1 MLSRMRPPFPEG
13 VQADSPEGSGSV
25 APEPRRRVQVEA
37 FKRFLR
43 LETERLRMHHRS
55 GLGGREIATARSRQV
70 DLVLTRICQL
80 VMSEA
85 GPAAEHDLKQVA
97 VVALGGYGRS
107 ELAPFSDVDL
117 LFLHGGRPSE
127 AVRRFVEEILKLLWD
142 VRLTVGHSFRSAGE
156 CVGIAR
162 EDLHSRTA
170 LTEARLVTGSETLFE
185 GLVKELDSRLRQDR
199 RATEAFLEAMR
210 VELAERH
217 AKFGGAVAVQEPNV
231 KEGVGGLRDLH
242 AILWVGHARFGSRGI
257 AGLHDAGRL
266 SGSERDVARRCVEFL
281 SRVRNE
287 LHFAAGRKND
297 TLTLDV
303 QEGLAANLGY
313 ETKGGLLASE
323 VFMRDYYRRASE
335 LKGVSRDFMLRHLE
349 TPPRSLLAGL
359 RQRRFKGAF
368 EVRDGRLY
376 PRKNEFQGGAQGLME
391 AFAVAQAEGLLLS
404 DELKHAIHANL
415 HLVDKSF
422 RESREAGAAF
432 LRMLQRRGRVGP
444 VLRAMHETGFLG
456 RLFPEWARITFLV
469 QHDFFHRYTV
479 DEHTLRA
486 VEAIDAIALG
496 ADPAAAL
503 FGRILDDVA
512 DASPLYLGMFLH
524 DFGKGRGGRHVALGT
539 RIASRIVE
547 RLALDPTTAADAVF
561 LVNMHLE
568 MSQVSQQRDL
578 SEASLITSFAG
589 RVGSLEHLDLLLLLT
604 YADHCAVAPGIWNE
618 WKATLLFELYR
629 RTRGRLAGSAEEEG
643 FSDAARA
650 RAVEL
655 LRSEFAAPEVE
666 RHFGM
671 LPERYLRATDAD
683 LMARHFRLIAARGDV
698 PVALDWRDLADG
710 HCTELTVTA
719 EDRPGFFAK
728 VAGTLTANGINI
740 LAVDLFSR
748 EDGVVL
754 DTFRLSEHS
763 GHRPVKTV
771 RRSKV
776 AADLAEAVAGRLDV
790 EGAVE
795 RWLARNPQK
804 VQRHWGRAARGPSV
818 RFDSEASA
826 TATVVDVR
834 AQDRPGLAFTIADTL
849 ARLGLNITFAKIATD
864 RALALDVFYV
874 TDGGFK
880 LPPEALP
887 RVEDALLAVL
897 GGREQARP
905 LKEGE

>member
-1 MLSRMRPPFPEG
+1 MTMEST
-13 VQADSPEGSGSV
+13 QADAPQEGGGPASGRS
-25 APEPRRRVQVEA
+25 RHLQVEA
-37 FKRFLR
+37 FRRFLR
-43 LETERLRMHHRS
+43 LETERLRMRHRS
-55 GLGGREIATARSRQV
+55 GRSGQEIATARSRHV
-70 DLVLTRICQL
+70 DLVVTRVCQL
-80 VMSEA
+80 VTSEA
-85 GPAAEHDLKQVA
+85 DRASERDLAQLA

-117 LFLHGGRPSE
+117 LFLHGGRPPDV
-127 AVRRFVEEILKLLWD
+127 VRRFVEEVLKLLWD
-142 VRLTVGHSFRSAGE
+142 VKLTVGHSFRSTGE

-170 LTEARLVTGSETLFE
+170 LTEARLITGSEALFT
-185 GLVKELDSRLRQDR
+185 GLMWELDLTLRQDR

-242 AILWVGHARFGSRGI
+242 AVLWVGHARFGSRGL
-257 AGLHDAGRL
+257 AGLHDEGRL
-266 SGSERDVARRCVEFL
+266 SGNEVEAARRCLEFF
-281 SRVRNE
+281 SRARNE
-287 LHFAAGRKND
+287 LHFASGRKND
-297 TLTLDV
+297 VLTLDL
-303 QEGLAANLGY
+303 QESLAANLGY
-313 ETKGGLLASE
+313 EPKGGLLASE

-335 LKGVSRDFMLRHLE
+335 LKGLSRDFMSRHLE
-349 TPPRSLLAGL
+349 VPQGLLAGL
-359 RQRRFKGAF
+359 RRRRFKDGF
-368 EVRDGRLY
+368 EVRDGRRLH
-376 PRKNEFQGGAQGLME
+376 PGKKEFDDAHQMME

-404 DELKHAIHANL
+404 DELRRAIHANL
-415 HLVDKSF
+415 HLVDRSF
-422 RESREAGAAF
+422 RESREAGIAF
-432 LRMLQRRGRVGP
+432 RRMLERRGRVGP

-456 RLFPEWARITFLV
+456 RFFPEWARITFLV

-486 VEAIDAIALG
+486 VEAIDAVAQG
-496 ADPAAAL
+496 SDPAVAP
-503 FGRILDDVA
+503 FGRILDDVP
-512 DASPLYLGMFLH
+512 DASPLYLGMLLH
-524 DFGKGRGGRHVALGT
+524 DFGKGRGGGHVALGT

-547 RLALDPTTAADAVF
+547 RLALDRATAADVVF
-561 LVNMHLE
+561 LVNMHLD

-578 SEASLITSFAG
+578 SEASLVASFAR
-589 RVGSLEHLDLLLLLT
+589 RVGSLGRLDLLLLLT

-629 RTRGRLAGSAEEEG
+629 KTRSWLAGSAEEEG
-643 FSDAARA
+643 FADAARA

-655 LRSEFAAPEVE
+655 LRSEFTADEVE

-671 LPERYLRATDAD
+671 LPERYLRATGAD
-683 LMARHFRLIAARGDV
+683 LMARHFRLIAGRRDA
-698 PVALDWRDLADG
+698 PVALDWSDLADG

-719 EDRPGFFAK
+719 DDRPGFLAK

-763 GHRPVKTV
+763 GHLPVKAA
-771 RRSKV
+771 RRPKV
-776 AADLAEAVAGRLDV
+776 EADLTDAVTGKRAV

-804 VQRHWGRAARGPSV
+804 VRRHWGRAARGPSV
-818 RFDSEASA
+818 RFDNEASA

-834 AQDRPGLAFTIADTL
+834 AHDRPGLAFTIADTL

-874 TDGGFK
+874 TDGGVK

-887 RVEDALLAVL
+887 RVEESLLAVL
-897 GGREQARP
+897 GENEQAG
-905 LKEGE
+905 LVKERK